1 MHFKEVDCGSYRI
14 YAGAI
19 ERVRAYGYVAAV
31 VVMRMEHG
39 RPSQEVFRDEN
50 MAGGYGWPS
59 PAEALRHA
67 VREGQRAVSSRALQR
82 SSGIL
87 VA

>member
-1 MHFKEVDCGSYRI
+1 MHFKEVDYGNYRI
-14 YAGAI
+14 FAGAI
-19 ERVRAYGYVAAV
+19 ERTRAYGYVAAV
-31 VVMRMEHG
+31 VVMRLEHG
-39 RPSQEVFRDEN
+39 RPLHEVFRDEN

-67 VREGQRAVSSRALQR
+67 VREGQRAVSSRPPLRPCGA
-82 SSGIL
+82 L